1 MHAAITVHLFREACL
16 FANCAKG
23 TKRRRHPIIQ
33 YHMNY
38 ITLFRLDVGDGV
50 GGVLFVPSTQPQK
63 EPLKAKRS

>member
-1 MHAAITVHLFREACL
+1 L

-50 GGVLFVPSTQPQK
+50 GSVLFVPSTQPQK